1 MYAGVPMGLPSS
13 PFMTTNLL
21 PRGDVKLVDY
31 IRPVE
36 GGLLKRKPG
45 VLFFPVELH
54 VVMILA
60 HNYTISAPRDGNI
73 TYVGPLYTGDINR
86 VNRVHGSDAP
96 LTDPDIKLTPRRG
109 DKNT

>member
-1 MYAGVPMGLPSS
+1 MYAGVPMGTPFS
-13 PFMTTNLL
+13 PFLTTHLL
-21 PRGDVKLVDY
+21 PRGDVKLVDH

-45 VLFFPVELH
+45 DLFFPVELH
-54 VVMILA
+54 VTMVLA
-60 HNYTISAPRDGNI
+60 RNYTISAPGAGKI

-86 VNRVHGSDAP
+86 VNRVHGSDAV
-96 LTDPDIKLTPRRG
+96 LDNYNIKLQPRRG